1 MCEGLLDLKDA
12 IDLISGLPGGP
23 PRLSA
28 LDWWVIE
35 VGREIL
41 NPFMLA
47 QVMLEGEKYVTGSL
61 VIPMVESLRKGLLE
75 AQTRVQELSAA
86 VGDQK
91 LDDGT
96 DFDMGSI
103 LDAMVDDFETRW
115 GDGTNLL
122 EFKYGQSG
130 TGVGQPCGY
139 TSEQI
144 IQFAV
149 DPRMV
154 VLPHIPEER
163 EDEIWDSVKTALTE
177 LIEQDLGKAGK
188 GKQVVEGGVDQGPS
202 GGGGGAVRSG
212 VEHFGGGKR
221 AKVGLAAIPECQD
234 SALLARQVRIVSVD
248 VCGF

>member
-1 MCEGLLDLKDA
+1 MQDL
-12 IDLISGLPGGP
+12 SE
-23 PRLSA
+23 S
-28 LDWWVIE
+28 V
-35 VGREIL
+35 
-41 NPFMLA
+41 
-47 QVMLEGEKYVTGSL
+47 GEK
-61 VIPMVESLRKGLLE
+61 
-75 AQTRVQELSAA
+75 
-86 VGDQK
+86 K

-96 DFDMGSI
+96 HFDMGSI
-103 LDAMVDDFETRW
+103 LDDMVVDFMTRW

-130 TGVGQPCGY
+130 SGVGQPCGY

-202 GGGGGAVRSG
+202 GGGRSSQIGCRTFWGWEEGESGHGGHS
-212 VEHFGGGKR
+212 
-221 AKVGLAAIPECQD
+221 
-234 SALLARQVRIVSVD
+234 
-248 VCGF
+248 

>member
-1 MCEGLLDLKDA
+1 
-12 IDLISGLPGGP
+12 
-23 PRLSA
+23 
-28 LDWWVIE
+28 
-35 VGREIL
+35 
-41 NPFMLA
+41 
-47 QVMLEGEKYVTGSL
+47 
-61 VIPMVESLRKGLLE
+61 
-75 AQTRVQELSAA
+75 
-86 VGDQK
+86 
-91 LDDGT
+91 
-96 DFDMGSI
+96 MGSI
-103 LDAMVDDFETRW
+103 LDAMVDDFKTRW

-188 GKQVVEGGVDQGPS
+188 GKQVVEDGVDQGPS
-202 GGGGGAVRSG
+202 GGGGGTVRSG

-221 AKVGLAAIPECQD
+221 AKVGMAAIPECQD
-234 SALLARQVRIVSVD
+234 SALLAKQEVDTYRTMAGHQFNEGKLDVKANILMWWKVHAVRFPYLSRLARRYLAMPATSASVERLFSVAGQVVTAKRARLDPSTVTLLVFLHEAIPGGIEREAYEIIEGAMCVLSV
-248 VCGF
+248 